1 MKTRIPDYLRLFI
14 LREGRVVTGRHYSNV
29 WLLTAVLVAVFI
41 AIAFA
46 NGSLNYL
53 DYKMND
59 PFIKWVEIKKD
70 ISDDGKFQR
79 LSEQLSRDEVR
90 ETYHFHS
97 YSYDY
102 DHSLFV
108 FGKSDPDRVYL
119 KAHFFDINNIDLI
132 EAILGKDNLICGISP
147 DDVSGIDNRSIG
159 VFLTGKALARLGYK
173 TAPAYVDIYQ
183 YSAGASRFGFKEI
196 EGRVRVPV
204 PVLGVVKRL
213 PGNVDL
219 VSFSNL
225 YRQVY
230 GPVLN
235 MNNEEYA
242 SSLCYFVP
250 RDVDEAEFDSRL
262 HDLLEAETDI
272 PFIIDT
278 DGYDP
283 RELYSWRNEV
293 TGVDPDDG
301 YVYHH
306 LGFRQVYTDTLRLD
320 PLVCSRVNEVL
331 MNEYAGTD
339 VKRIFK
345 YRYSSEPLPVGD
357 YLSIQFDDLAAIKPF
372 AEELVNGCGL
382 EVEMSQINAKENFQS
397 VSVMGITLSVVMLAF
412 AVFCIL
418 LYLVNLLRSYLQK
431 IKRNIGTFKA
441 FGISNTELSRVYL
454 VIMVSMVSAALAL
467 SLALVSL
474 IQVLL
479 PVIGIAREDG
489 FGYLAL
495 WRCSVI
501 EAFPPLITVAAI
513 VFVLAAAAVTVRLVM
528 KNLLSATPGDLI
540 YDR

>member
-79 LSEQLSRDEVR
+79 LSEQLSRDDVR

-147 DDVSGIDNRSIG
+147 DDVSGIDSRSIG
-159 VFLTGKALARLGYK
+159 VFMTGKALARLGYK

-213 PGNVDL
+213 PGNVDM

-250 RDVDEAEFDSRL
+250 RDVDEAEFDSKL
-262 HDLLEAETDI
+262 QDLLEAETDI

-441 FGISNTELSRVYL
+441 FGISNDELSRVYL
-454 VIMVSMVSAALAL
+454 VIMVSMVSAALAV

-479 PVIGIAREDG
+479 PVFGIAREDG